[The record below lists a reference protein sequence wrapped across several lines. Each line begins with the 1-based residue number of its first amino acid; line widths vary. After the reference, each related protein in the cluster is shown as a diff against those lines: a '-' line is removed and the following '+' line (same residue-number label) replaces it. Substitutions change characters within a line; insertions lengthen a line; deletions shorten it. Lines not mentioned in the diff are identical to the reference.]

1 MAGIGNELLIS
12 QIRESSNELLML
24 ESSVRM
30 ITESNEMR
38 LETESFGVTDCKGY
52 SVRDSCLHHGKMSL
66 KALTFS
72 CIWF

>member
-1 MAGIGNELLIS
+1 MAGIGNEVLIS
-12 QIRESSNELLML
+12 QIRKASNELVML

-30 ITESNEMR
+30 IIELNEMR

-52 SVRDSCLHHGKMSL
+52 SVGESCLHHGKMSL

-72 CIWF
+72 YIWF